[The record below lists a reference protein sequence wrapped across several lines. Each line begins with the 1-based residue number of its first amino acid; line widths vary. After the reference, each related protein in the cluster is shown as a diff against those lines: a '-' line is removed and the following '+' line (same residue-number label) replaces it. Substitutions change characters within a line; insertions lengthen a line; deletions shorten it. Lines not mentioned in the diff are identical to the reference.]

1 MNSNVIEIVTILVQ
15 KMLHNE
21 DLAANEEEIIQG
33 LLDLGYNLRDIQIAF
48 ELIFSSAEIIG
59 VSETYENRNYLPT
72 SERVLS
78 ERERLVF
85 REEAR
90 NILFS
95 LLKSRLLTMA
105 ELEEIIQRGVASA
118 VIEIGIPEIWTLLK
132 VAVKDQQRLTL
143 IKNRYPE
150 LKEIQD
156 NQNYWIH

>member
-1 MNSNVIEIVTILVQ
+1 MNPNVIEIVTILVQ

-21 DLAANEEEIIQG
+21 DLAANEEEIIQS

-59 VSETYENRNYLPT
+59 VSETYENHNYLPT

-85 REEAR
+85 KEEAR
-90 NILFS
+90 NVLFS

-118 VIEIGIPEIWTLLK
+118 VIEVGIPEIWTLLK
-132 VAVKDQQRLTL
+132 AAVKDHQRLTL

-150 LKEIQD
+150 LKELQD
-156 NQNYWIH
+156 NQNFWIH